1 MSRCTKMINWLMEIS
16 PEMHNSTAKWTI
28 FPRWQFL
35 RLPPPRGIRQ
45 NAFLSTRYVYSSAT
59 TRSHWTKGKESG
71 SGFID
76 SWHAQGS
83 TMLISFLDNNL
94 TWLTGKWYTW
104 PFAKFPECSKFGPA
118 NRLWT
123 SPQPMEINPGNA
135 HSVRYAQV
143 APKSMKHAHT
153 SCSAIMKVGLTP

>member
-1 MSRCTKMINWLMEIS
+1 MEIS

-28 FPRWQFL
+28 LPRRRFL
-35 RLPPPRGIRQ
+35 RPPPPRGIRR
-45 NAFLSTRYVYSSAT
+45 NANRYVYSSAT
-59 TRSHWTKGKESG
+59 TRSHRTKGKEFG

-76 SWHAQGS
+76 SWSEQGS
-83 TMLISFLDNNL
+83 TMLISFLDSNS

-104 PFAKFPECSKFGPA
+104 PFAEFPECSKFGPA

-123 SPQPMEINPGNA
+123 LPQPMEIAPGNA

-143 APKSMKHAHT
+143 APKSTKHAHT
-153 SCSAIMKVGLTP
+153 SCSAITKVGLTP